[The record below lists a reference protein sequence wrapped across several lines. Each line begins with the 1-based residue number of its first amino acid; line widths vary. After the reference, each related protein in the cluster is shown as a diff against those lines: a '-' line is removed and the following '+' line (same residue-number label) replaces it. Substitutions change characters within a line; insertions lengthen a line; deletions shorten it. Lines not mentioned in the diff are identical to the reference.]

1 MYGIHAYKWIL
12 VIQKVDKEICIILID
27 NFGIYEVSNLAHIF
41 EGYIFSLT
49 IYIYSCIENKI
60 S

>member
-27 NFGIYEVSNLAHIF
+27 NFGIYEVSNLAHI
-41 EGYIFSLT
+41 YLKALFSH
-49 IYIYSCIENKI
+49 
-60 S
+60 